1 MNQNI
6 IGLVLKTGGYPE
18 PVTVSGC
25 HGNQAKFKI
34 SISKKFLKK
43 FRHYQKTVYRQNFY
57 SNSLVMGI
65 FMRPTTISNY
75 GNHLLLI
82 EAPERT
88 IPYFATI
95 SKTGH
100 YFATRGDKFFPNLA
114 TYNYSSKVCHF
125 TVCLTL
131 PSAF

>member
-43 FRHYQKTVYRQNFY
+43 FRHHQKTVYRQNLY
-57 SNSLVMGI
+57 TNSLVMGI

-75 GNHLLLI
+75 GNHLFLI
-82 EAPERT
+82 EAQKGQFLISP
-88 IPYFATI
+88 PYRKQVITSPLAAINSFLIWPLIIIVPKFVILLFA
-95 SKTGH
+95 
-100 YFATRGDKFFPNLA
+100 
-114 TYNYSSKVCHF
+114 
-125 TVCLTL
+125 
-131 PSAF
+131 